1 MTAPSPLTMKLPT
14 LTASCLVLLPL
25 AAALSS
31 CRSTGKKEAA
41 EASAA
46 SPAAEKKPGFFGR
59 LFGGRKDAD
68 APDQDAARRSAAETA
83 FLAECATLAQ
93 PGGTLQGRDGWLFS
107 ATEVAAVAR
116 AGSTAPALASIAD
129 YAGQLRSINCDLI
142 VVPVPPKTLVYPD
155 KVARATKLPGKRK
168 SVPRLDGHWSAALQS
183 LESRNIRT
191 VDLLPVFLEARRS
204 GAAEPYTMTSSAWS
218 PQGAQLA
225 AAAIAKAVLQ
235 SGASR
240 LAGSVEGITREPAQL
255 SFLGSLGTGTT
266 PNPKPEALTAMNVG
280 RIEGD
285 KVRSVSFS
293 TSGSN
298 LLLMGDSSAVLSW
311 RENGNP
317 IGSSGAF
324 SSLADHLAATLGGIP
339 DVLSAPGDGRNAP
352 RLRIMRERTAGR
364 NPLAATKAIVWVV
377 PMTDLASANW
387 QSVPLQLNFSLEQ
400 PEIQLR

>member
-1 MTAPSPLTMKLPT
+1 MKLPS
-14 LTASCLVLLPL
+14 LPASCFLLLPL
-25 AAALSS
+25 AASLPS
-31 CRSTGKKEAA
+31 CRSSGTKENTAA
-41 EASAA
+41 ATADAA
-46 SPAAEKKPGFFGR
+46 VPEKKSGFFGR
-59 LFGGRKDAD
+59 LFGGKKESG
-68 APDQDAARRSAAETA
+68 PTEKDAARRSAAETA

-93 PGGTLQGRDGWLFS
+93 PGGTVQGRDGWLFS
-107 ATEVAAVAR
+107 AAELSAVAR
-116 AGSTAPALASIAD
+116 SGNTAPALGSIAD
-129 YAGQLRSINCDLI
+129 YAAQLRSMDCDLI

-155 KVARATKLPGKRK
+155 KVARTTKLPGKRK
-168 SVPRLDGHWSAALQS
+168 SVPRLDGHWTAALQS

-191 VDLLPVFLEARRS
+191 VDLLPVFLEDRRS
-204 GAAEPYTMTSSAWS
+204 GGPEPYTMTSSTWS
-218 PQGAQLA
+218 PHGAQLA
-225 AAAIAKAVLQ
+225 AASIAKAVLQ

-255 SFLGSLGTGTT
+255 SFLGSLASGTT
-266 PNPKPEALTAMNVG
+266 PAPKPESLPVMNVG

-364 NPLAATKAIVWVV
+364 NPLASTRAVVWVI
-377 PMTDLASANW
+377 PMTDLASTNW
-387 QSVPLQLNFSLEQ
+387 QTVPLQLNFSLEQ